1 MVDPIRV
8 LHVDDDPEFAGLV
21 STVLER
27 DEGRLD
33 VETAAGAAEALDRLA
48 GADFDAVVS
57 DYEMPG
63 LNGLELLGAV
73 REAHPDLPFILYTG
87 RGSEEL
93 ASEAVSAGVTDYL
106 QKGHGTGQFDVLAN
120 RVRNAVE
127 QYHSR
132 RDLERTEALLEAAG
146 DAVYA
151 LDLDGVLTTVNEA
164 LVEWTGYS
172 REKLVGSHASLVLDE
187 DDIQRGREAVRELLG
202 TDREVDQFEGTLHTA
217 DGGAV
222 PVEARVTLL
231 EEDGTVQGSTGVLR
245 DIAQRKERER
255 ELERY
260 ESIFEE
266 LEDAVYVL
274 DKDETIVYVNGTYA
288 SLKGVDREDLFGDP
302 ITEWADD
309 ETVGLAREVR
319 EELRDGER
327 NVGVVENVFNVA
339 DGGTIPVELRLI
351 NITRADGRT
360 ERVGVIRDITE
371 RKEYERRLEAL
382 NETARE
388 LMTATSR
395 EEVAGLGVETARDVL
410 GLDANAIHLCE
421 ERDDG
426 TNNDGSDT
434 GGGGGG
440 ALVPVAMTDAGRE
453 VVGDPPTFTGPG
465 SIAWRV
471 YQRGE
476 PLAVDDVHE
485 DPDIYNPN
493 SAARSELHLP
503 VGTHGILIACSPTPE
518 SFDQRD
524 VVLGEILAGSIAT
537 ALEQVERT
545 EQLRERE
552 RELTRQN
559 ERLEEF
565 AGVVSHDLR
574 NPLNVAQGRVELA
587 REETGNDHLEDAAEA
602 LDRSQTLIDDLLTLA
617 REGASTGEREPV
629 ALPDRLEAC
638 WATVET
644 GESTL
649 RVETDLTV
657 SADESRLRQLFEN
670 LIRNAVEHGST
681 GPDSQARR
689 DSEGQRPSGSRPG
702 ADDAVEHA
710 GQAVTVTVGDLE
722 NGFYIEDDGPGI
734 PKAEREAVFDPGHS
748 TSEEGTGFGLA
759 IVREIANAHGWSVR
773 VTGGAAGGAR
783 FELTG
788 PDDP

>member
-1 MVDPIRV
+1 MGDPIRV
-8 LHVDDDPEFAGLV
+8 LHVDDDPEFADLV

-27 DEGRLD
+27 DEGQFD
-33 VETAAGAAEALDRLA
+33 VEAATGAAEALDRLA
-48 GADFDAVVS
+48 EADFDAVVS

-63 LNGLELLGAV
+63 RNGLELLEAV
-73 REAHPDLPFILYTG
+73 REDHPALPFILYTG
-87 RGSEEL
+87 RGSEAL

-106 QKGHGTGQFDVLAN
+106 QKGRGTSQFDVLAN

-151 LDLDGVLTTVNEA
+151 LDLDGVLTTVNET

-172 REKLVGSHASLVLDE
+172 REDLVGSHASLVLGE
-187 DDIQRGREAVRELLG
+187 ADIDRGREAVRELLE
-202 TDREVDQFEGTLHTA
+202 TDREVVQFEGTLHTA
-217 DGGAV
+217 DGGTI
-222 PVEARVTLL
+222 PTEARVTLL

-274 DKDETIVYVNGTYA
+274 DEDETIVYVNSSYA
-288 SLKGVDREDLFGDP
+288 SMKGVDRSELVGDP

-309 ETVGLAREVR
+309 ETVSLAREVR

-327 NVGVVENVFNVA
+327 NVGVVENVFNVT
-339 DGGTIPVELRLI
+339 DGGTIPAELRLI
-351 NITRADGRT
+351 NITRDGGV
-360 ERVGVIRDITE
+360 ERVGVIRDITN
-371 RKEYERRLEAL
+371 RKKYERRLEAL
-382 NETARE
+382 SETAQE
-388 LMTATSR
+388 LMAATSR
-395 EEVAGLGVETARDVL
+395 EEVARLGAETARDVL
-410 GLDANAIHLCE
+410 GLDANGVHLYDE
-421 ERDDG
+421 EED
-426 TNNDGSDT
+426 
-434 GGGGGG
+434 
-440 ALVPVAMTDAGRE
+440 ALVPVAATDEGEDLVAELPAFSGE
-453 VVGDPPTFTGPG
+453 D

-476 PLAVDDVHE
+476 PLAVDDVHA
-485 DPDIYNPN
+485 DPDIYNPD
-493 SAARSELHLP
+493 SPVRGELYLP
-503 VGTHGILIACSPTPE
+503 VGEYGILIACSPTPE

-552 RELTRQN
+552 QELTRQN

-602 LDRSQTLIDDLLTLA
+602 LDRSQTLIDDLLALA

-629 ALPDRLEAC
+629 ALPDLLEAC

-644 GESTL
+644 GDGTL

-670 LIRNAVEHGST
+670 LVRNAVEHGST
-681 GPDSQARR
+681 SPGSQARQ
-689 DSEGQRPSGSRPG
+689 DT
-702 ADDAVEHA
+702 VEH
-710 GQAVTVTVGDLE
+710 GGEAVTVTVGDLE
-722 NGFYIEDDGPGI
+722 GGFYVEDDGSGI
-734 PKAEREAVFDPGHS
+734 PPEERDSVFDPGHS

-773 VTGGAAGGAR
+773 VTEGAAGGAR
-783 FELTG
+783 FEFTG
-788 PDDP
+788 LGDP

>member
-1 MVDPIRV
+1 MTDRIRV

-21 STVLER
+21 ATALER
-27 DEGRLD
+27 DEGEFE
-33 VETAAGAAEALDRLA
+33 VEVATGASEALDRLQE
-48 GADFDAVVS
+48 GALDAIVS
-57 DYEMPG
+57 DYEMGARDG
-63 LNGLELLGAV
+63 LDLLEAV
-73 REAHPDLPFILYTG
+73 REDHPDLPFVLYTS
-87 RGSEEL
+87 RGSEDL
-93 ASEAVSAGVTDYL
+93 ASEAISAGVTDYL
-106 QKGHGTGQFDVLAN
+106 QKGTGTGQFDVLAN

-127 QYHSR
+127 RYRSR
-132 RDLERTEALLEAAG
+132 RGLERTGAVLEAAG

-151 LDLDGVLTTVNEA
+151 LDLDGVLTTVNET

-172 REKLVGSHASLVLDE
+172 RERLLGSHASLVLEEE
-187 DDIQRGREAVRELLG
+187 DIERGREAVRKLLAG
-202 TDREVDQFEGTLHTA
+202 DRSVDQFEGTLHTA
-217 DGGAV
+217 DGDTV

-231 EEDGTVQGSTGVLR
+231 EENGSVRGSTGVLR

-260 ESIFEE
+260 ESIFEK

-274 DKDETIVYVNGTYA
+274 DEDETIVYVNGTYA
-288 SLKGVDREDLFGDP
+288 SLKGVDREELVGDP

-309 ETVGLAREVR
+309 ETVALAREVR
-319 EELRDGER
+319 EELRDGEET
-327 NVGVVENVFNVA
+327 VGVVENVFNVA
-339 DGGTIPVELRLI
+339 DGDTVPAELRLI

-395 EEVAGLGVETARDVL
+395 EEVAELGVETARDVL
-410 GLDANAIHLCE
+410 GLDANAIHLYE

-426 TNNDGSDT
+426 TASDGSDT
-434 GGGGGG
+434 GDDGGG

-471 YQRGE
+471 YERGE
-476 PLAVDDVHE
+476 ALAVDDVHE
-485 DPDIYNPN
+485 DPDIYNPD
-493 SAARSELHLP
+493 STARSELHLP

-518 SFDQRD
+518 TFDQRD
-524 VVLGEILAGSIAT
+524 LVLGEILAGSIAT

-545 EQLRERE
+545 RQLRERE

-565 AGVVSHDLR
+565 AAVVSHDLR
-574 NPLNVAQGRVELA
+574 NPLNVAQARVELA
-587 REETGNDHLEDAAEA
+587 REETGNDHLEDATEA
-602 LDRSQTLIDDLLTLA
+602 LNRSQALIDDLLALA
-617 REGASTGEREPV
+617 REGASAGEREEV
-629 ALPDRLEAC
+629 ALPDLLEAC

-644 GESTL
+644 GEATL
-649 RVETDLTV
+649 RVETDRTV
-657 SADESRLRQLFEN
+657 SADESRLQQLFEN

-681 GPDSQARR
+681 SPSQTPE
-689 DSEGQRPSGSRPG
+689 DSEGGSPSASRASADGVAEQGS
-702 ADDAVEHA
+702 AAVML
-710 GQAVTVTVGDLE
+710 TVGDLE
-722 NGFYIEDDGPGI
+722 DGFYVEDDGTGI
-734 PKAEREAVFDPGHS
+734 PAEHRDSVFDPGYS
-748 TSEEGTGFGLA
+748 TSEDGTGFGLA

-773 VTGGAAGGAR
+773 VTEGSAGGAR
-783 FELTG
+783 FEVTG
-788 PDDP
+788 VGDS

>member
-8 LHVDDDPEFAGLV
+8 LHVDDDPEFADLV

-27 DEGRLD
+27 DEGRFD

-63 LNGLELLGAV
+63 RNGLELLGAV
-73 REAHPDLPFILYTG
+73 REAHPALPFILYTG

-127 QYHSR
+127 QYYSR

-187 DDIQRGREAVRELLG
+187 DDIQRGREAVRELLE

-217 DGGAV
+217 DGEAV

-274 DKDETIVYVNGTYA
+274 DKNETIVYVNGTYA
-288 SLKGVDREDLFGDP
+288 SLKGVDREDLVGDP

-319 EELRDGER
+319 EELREGER

-339 DGGTIPVELRLI
+339 DGGTIPAELRLI

-410 GLDANAIHLCE
+410 GLDANAIHLYE
-421 ERDDG
+421 EQDDG

-453 VVGDPPTFTGPG
+453 VVGDPPSFTGPG

-602 LDRSQTLIDDLLTLA
+602 LDRSQTLIDDLLALA
-617 REGASTGEREPV
+617 REGASAGERDPV
-629 ALPDRLEAC
+629 ALPDLLEAC

-681 GPDSQARR
+681 SPDSQARR

-702 ADDAVEHA
+702 ADDAAERA
-710 GQAVTVTVGDLE
+710 GQAVTVTVGDLQ
-722 NGFYIEDDGPGI
+722 NGFYVEDDGPGI

-773 VTGGAAGGAR
+773 VTGGEAGGAR

-788 PDDP
+788 LDDP